1 MAQVNLLIDEL
12 KRRLKDQRI
21 TYADLAK
28 ALKLSES
35 SVKRMFAK
43 KSMSLRRLE
52 EICNLLRL
60 EISDVVEAMHGQRR
74 YVTELTREQ
83 EAALVADPK
92 LLLFAYLLIHG
103 WQIEE
108 ITKEYEIDEREAER
122 LLIRLHRAK
131 LVELLPLNRF
141 KLLTARNFTWRRN
154 GPVQKF
160 FENEVQREFLAADF
174 TADDARFRFVA
185 GRLSRPALVQM
196 QNAIERIARDFD
208 QLVERDLSLPRAERP
223 VCGAVFAIRPWE
235 FSQFARLKRKKPDAA
250 AKRAPASAGAA
261 RLVPAAALAGGD
273 DEEI

>member
-1 MAQVNLLIDEL
+1 MAQINLLVNEL
-12 KRRLKDQRI
+12 KRRLKDGKV

-28 ALKLSES
+28 SLKLSES

-43 KSMSLRRLE
+43 KSMSLQRLE

-60 EISDVVEAMHGQRR
+60 EISDIVETMHGHRQ
-74 YVTELTREQ
+74 YLTELTRDQ

-92 LLLFAYLLIHG
+92 LLLFAFLLVNG

-108 ITKEYEIDEREAER
+108 ITTEYAIDGPEAER

-131 LVELLPLNRF
+131 IVELLPLNRF

-160 FENEVQREFLAADF
+160 FEEEVQREFLAADF
-174 TADDARFRFVA
+174 TTDIARFRFVA
-185 GRLSRPALVQM
+185 GRLSRAAIAQM
-196 QNAIERIARDFD
+196 QNAIERIGQEFD
-208 QLVERDLSLPRAERP
+208 QLVERDFALPRAERP

-235 FSQFARLKRKKPDAA
+235 FSQFARFKRGNDKAA
-250 AKRAPASAGAA
+250 AKTILQP
-261 RLVPAAALAGGD
+261 
-273 DEEI
+273 